1 MLRTRARPG
10 NLLPQSR
17 LLIPVIGLSRC
28 ASLNFS
34 FSIGGLPSEV
44 NYRAYVRF
52 GPSSLPALPL
62 PARYQDGGRSSWWEI
77 QKHCQQKQRP
87 LGAAHLCDQ
96 VREAGGRVRGQGAA
110 GSGSTSAL
118 EGRRVRWV
126 PPCRPL
132 PFPPCL
138 PQPLPRT
145 PTVPPFSLGLG

>member
-1 MLRTRARPG
+1 MLRARARPR

-17 LLIPVIGLSRC
+17 LLIPAIGLSSF

-34 FSIGGLPSEV
+34 SSIGGLSREV
-44 NYRAYVRF
+44 NYRLYVRF
-52 GPSSLPALPL
+52 GRSSIPVLPL
-62 PARYQDGGRSSWWEI
+62 PAWYQDGGRSSCWEI

-110 GSGSTSAL
+110 GGGSTSAL
-118 EGRRVRWV
+118 EGRRVSWV

-132 PFPPCL
+132 PFPPGL

-145 PTVPPFSLGLG
+145 PTVPPFFLELG